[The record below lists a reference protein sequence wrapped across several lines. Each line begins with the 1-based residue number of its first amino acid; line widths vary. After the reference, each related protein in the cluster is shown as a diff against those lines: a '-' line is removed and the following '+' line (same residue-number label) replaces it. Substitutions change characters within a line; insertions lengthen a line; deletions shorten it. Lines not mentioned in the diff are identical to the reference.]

1 MDIIVDKG
9 LDLDEDQLKR
19 ALQLIGKEFIKE
31 ARKLLNEPDLAENKD
46 LPHTETGTLARSLKA
61 RVRKKKGVGMWL
73 SIIADTRYATAL
85 FAGSSRENKNGVM
98 VKVRGRPLFDVVMD
112 RINPRIK
119 TLIDQSI
126 LIKPKA

>member
-1 MDIIVDKG
+1 MVDKG

-73 SIIADTRYATAL
+73 SIIADTRYAVSL
-85 FAGSSRENKNGVM
+85 FAGSIRTTASGNS

-112 RINPRIK
+112 RIKPRIK
-119 TLIDQSI
+119 NIIADE
-126 LIKPKA
+126 IKIKC